1 MSALRLALT
10 FARTLAARRAHVA
23 WTLGALLAA
32 GALGGCGV
40 IDLGDN
46 IVPPNVRVDED
57 RFYCEIAPQIL
68 QAHSCATG
76 GTAECSGMSCHAS
89 TSSFRLSRTSTLPRC
104 EAGMPIDP
112 IGPALQDDYR
122 AVTLFLGS
130 DSASSPFWRRPVRA
144 DSHPCAVFSQMS
156 SESDLIAEW
165 IESGAL

>member
-1 MSALRLALT
+1 MRARARSTLATLVVGSALA
-10 FARTLAARRAHVA
+10 
-23 WTLGALLAA
+23 
-32 GALGGCGV
+32 GCGV

-57 RFYCEIAPQIL
+57 RFYCEIAPQII
-68 QAHSCATG
+68 QAHSCASG

-89 TSSFRLSRTSTLPRC
+89 TSSFRLNRMSALPRC
-104 EAGMPIDP
+104 EGGMPIDP
-112 IGPALQDDYR
+112 IDPALQDDYR

-156 SESDLIAEW
+156 PESELIADW